1 MNFNKKRTW
10 VRAQLWPTRLFES
23 TPSPSMANH
32 RALIQ
37 LFVNQSCLGQGCALF
52 NATLTG
58 VWPLRPSQVSFHL
71 QWDKRNDKKGKSN
84 WTTHFFSGRLSFST
98 PASSRVS
105 WRSANSRKRRLTVH
119 STEKKIVNCKRSW
132 LTDRRCTNP
141 IEKGLSQGKLNPSLS
156 SSMET

>member
-10 VRAQLWPTRLFES
+10 ARAQLWPTRLFES

-37 LFVNQSCLGQGCALF
+37 LFVNQSCLGQGFALF

-58 VWPLRPSQVSFHL
+58 LGLWDPAKFLFTSSETKEMVRRENEIGQLTFSPADCLSRLQLRAEF
-71 QWDKRNDKKGKSN
+71 RG
-84 WTTHFFSGRLSFST
+84 GRQTLES
-98 PASSRVS
+98 AA
-105 WRSANSRKRRLTVH
+105 WRSIRL
-119 STEKKIVNCKRSW
+119 KKIVNCKRSW

-141 IEKGLSQGKLNPSLS
+141 IEKRLSQGKLNPSLS